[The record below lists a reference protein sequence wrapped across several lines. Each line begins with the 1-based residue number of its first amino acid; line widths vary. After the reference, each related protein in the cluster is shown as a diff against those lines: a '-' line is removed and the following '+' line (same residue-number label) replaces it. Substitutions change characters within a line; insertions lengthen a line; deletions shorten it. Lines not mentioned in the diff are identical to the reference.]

1 MKKLIIV
8 VVSLMI
14 TISSFAGYTNDMINR
29 METKEKSVEK
39 SFEGSNA
46 EMKEATLV
54 ILKGWDSELNKVY
67 KLLMKKLSK
76 SGQIKL
82 INEEKLWIKSRDN
95 KAKEIANEF
104 CDTVNGERLCG
115 TGYGL
120 AYTQS
125 LVESTKDRAVELS
138 KRYEKLK

>member
-39 SFEGSNA
+39 SFGGSNA

-95 KAKEIANEF
+95 KAKKIANEF

>member
-14 TISSFAGYTNDMINR
+14 TVSSFAGYTNDMINR
-29 METKEKSVEK
+29 METKEKSVEE
-39 SFEGSNA
+39 SFEGSNV
-46 EMKEATLV
+46 EMKEATSV

-76 SGQIKL
+76 SGKIKL
-82 INEEKLWIKSRDN
+82 INEEKLWIKSRDD

-120 AYTQS
+120 AYIQS
-125 LVESTKDRAVELS
+125 IVESTKDRAVELS

>member
-1 MKKLIIV
+1 MKKVMILV
-8 VVSLMI
+8 ASLMVV
-14 TISSFAGYTNDMINR
+14 ISSFAGYTSDMINR

-39 SFEGSNA
+39 SFGGSNA
-46 EMKEATLV
+46 EMKEATSV
-54 ILKGWDSELNKVY
+54 ILEGWDSELNKVY

>member
-29 METKEKSVEK
+29 METKEKSLED
-39 SFEGSNA
+39 SFGGSNV
-46 EMKEATLV
+46 EMKEAAV
-54 ILKGWDSELNKVY
+54 VVFKGWNDELNKVY
-67 KLLMKKLSK
+67 KLLMSKLSK
-76 SGQIKL
+76 KEQVKL
-82 INEEKLWIKSRDN
+82 RNEEKAWIKRKE
-95 KAKEIANEF
+95 KAAEEAADRF
-104 CDTVNGERLCG
+104 CETVNGNKLCG

-120 AYTQS
+120 EYTGS
-125 LVESTKDRAVELS
+125 LINSTRDRAIELS

>member
-29 METKEKSVEK
+29 METKEKSVEE
-39 SFEGSNA
+39 SFGGSNV
-46 EMKEATLV
+46 EMKEAAV
-54 ILKGWDSELNKVY
+54 VVFKGWDEELNKVY
-67 KLLMKKLSK
+67 ELLMSKLSK
-76 SGQIKL
+76 KEQEKL
-82 INEEKLWIKSRDN
+82 RNEERAWIKR
-95 KAKEIANEF
+95 KERVAKEAADEF
-104 CDTVNGERLCG
+104 CGIVNGQKLCG

-120 AYTQS
+120 EYTQS
-125 LVESTKDRAVELS
+125 LINSTKNRAIELS

>member
-8 VVSLMI
+8 VVSLMV
-14 TISSFAGYTNDMINR
+14 TTSSFAGYTSDMINR
-29 METKEKSVEK
+29 MEIKEKSVEK
-39 SFEGSNA
+39 SFGGSNA
-46 EMKEATLV
+46 EMKEATSV
-54 ILKGWDSELNKVY
+54 ILEGWDSELNKVY

-104 CDTVNGERLCG
+104 CGTVNGERLCG

-125 LVESTKDRAVELS
+125 LVESTKDRAIELS